1 MTVMEAAKN
10 LRESNSSYVSMLD
23 SALPSFHYDYD
34 LYHQK
39 SLNSRLPQI
48 TSNQPELEFRNSNQ
62 PPEMRLSYRSV
73 EFWIGVKNDRLHLLI
88 AR

>member
-39 SLNSRLPQI
+39 SLNSTLPQKVV
-48 TSNQPELEFRNSNQ
+48 TPVLGSMSDQSER
-62 PPEMRLSYRSV
+62 RV
-73 EFWIGVKNDRLHLLI
+73 
-88 AR
+88 